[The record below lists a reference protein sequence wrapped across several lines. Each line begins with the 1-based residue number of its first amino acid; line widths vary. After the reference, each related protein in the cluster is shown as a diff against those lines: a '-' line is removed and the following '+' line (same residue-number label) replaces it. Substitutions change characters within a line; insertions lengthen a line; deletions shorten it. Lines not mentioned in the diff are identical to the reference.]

1 MRLHGTSESI
11 CPICGA
17 AGKKCFETR
26 YAEIDQCRD
35 VDCSH
40 LFADNPKLDAGV
52 HEHDTIDVSIYK
64 RRNEAFIKKLLRDG
78 YIKDGYRV
86 LDIGA
91 GVGHIASELKRQAP
105 GVDITCVEAAPMSV
119 AHLRAC
125 GFEVIENLSSITSK
139 PNGSFDFVFMI
150 ELIEHVPDPV
160 RLLADCRAVMSP
172 KGRILVTTPGGELRN
187 KDHKIPA
194 YDVPEHIQFFTV
206 KSLRLAAKKAGF
218 AGLRL
223 TEMHAYHAGST
234 VAPLKWMKDC
244 ARSLRN
250 MIQGKH
256 HIIAVIQ

>member
-1 MRLHGTSESI
+1 MKVRGSSETI

-26 YAEIDQCRD
+26 YAAIDQCGD
-35 VDCSH
+35 PNCGH

-64 RRNEAFIKKLLRDG
+64 RRNEAFIKKLLRGG
-78 YIKDGYRV
+78 YIKDGDRV

-105 GVDITCVEAAPMSV
+105 GVVITCVEAAPMLV
-119 AHLRAC
+119 AHLKEC
-125 GFEVIENLSSITSK
+125 GFEVIEDLSSITMK
-139 PNGSFDFVFMI
+139 TNGRFDFVFMI

-187 KDHKIPA
+187 KDHNIAA

-206 KSLRLAAKKAGF
+206 RSLRLAAKKAGF

-223 TEMHAYHAGST
+223 AEMHVYHAGST
-234 VAPLKWMKDC
+234 WAPLKWMKDC
-244 ARSLRN
+244 TRSLRN
-250 MIQGKH
+250 MVQGKH
-256 HIIAVIQ
+256 HIIAIIQ